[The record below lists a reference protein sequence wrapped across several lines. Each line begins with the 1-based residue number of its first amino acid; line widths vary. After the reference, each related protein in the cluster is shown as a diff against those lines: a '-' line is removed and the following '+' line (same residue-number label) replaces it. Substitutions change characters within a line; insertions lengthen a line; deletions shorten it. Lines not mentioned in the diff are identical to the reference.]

1 MLSHFGD
8 MEGFML
14 FRKKIDRSCAYC
26 AYGAKLEDGAVLC
39 SKRGL
44 KSKDDRCRRFRY
56 DPCKR
61 VPFKAKAISF
71 SRFTDSD
78 FSLDE

>member
-1 MLSHFGD
+1 MAERMDGGLD
-8 MEGFML
+8 ML
-14 FRKKIDRSCAYC
+14 FRKRIEKSCAYC
-26 AYGAKLEDGAVLC
+26 AYGAKLEDGAILC

-44 KSKDDRCRRFRY
+44 KTQEGSCRRFRY

-61 VPFKAKAISF
+61 VPFKAKALAF
-71 SRFTDSD
+71 SKFNDTD

>member
-1 MLSHFGD
+1 
-8 MEGFML
+8 ML
-14 FRKKIDRSCAYC
+14 FRKKIDRACAYC
-26 AYGAKLEDGAVLC
+26 VYGAKLEDGAVLC

-44 KSKDDRCRRFRY
+44 KSEEDRCRRFRY

-61 VPFKAKAISF
+61 VPFKAKAMSF
-71 SRFTDSD
+71 SQFSDRD